1 MLCKNRKSWL
11 LFWIRSNT
19 SSYGGGADNKYII
32 KNNEVQMADG
42 SNLVGSFGPAT
53 RVETGLYNFNFGAT
67 KRIIKKIWVAAG
79 LGFDYFRVVERRP
92 SYNIITN
99 ADKVWVR
106 NADTSQF
113 NNYFEISLVVRL
125 WNFLTLTPIVTN
137 IGEEN
142 LIFRLGLGLSI

>member
-1 MLCKNRKSWL
+1 M
-11 LFWIRSNT
+11 
-19 SSYGGGADNKYII
+19 
-32 KNNEVQMADG
+32 
-42 SNLVGSFGPAT
+42 
-53 RVETGLYNFNFGAT
+53 
-67 KRIIKKIWVAAG
+67 